1 MRAEHKALQDKYDAV
16 VAEKAEQER
25 VANEKAE
32 KKRKAD
38 TAHATA
44 LFETV
49 SSLWNDQVDD
59 ELWSN
64 ADSRAE
70 QTEKMKKLIAEKPEM
85 ARDLFKIVH
94 CASARYAKTLS
105 SEAQQQR
112 EMTAKLGH
120 VLKRRKTVHAASAR
134 AAPET
139 PAAPQAAP
147 KEPQRRTLMD
157 IMSGYNGKGGGMSGT
172 ATSIMQRLYNEQR
185 KRQSP
190 F

>member
-1 MRAEHKALQDKYDAV
+1 M
-16 VAEKAEQER
+16 
-25 VANEKAE
+25 
-32 KKRKAD
+32 
-38 TAHATA
+38 
-44 LFETV
+44 
-49 SSLWNDQVDD
+49 DD
-59 ELWSN
+59 ELWAD
-64 ADSRAE
+64 ADSRQE
-70 QTEKMKKLIAEKPEM
+70 QTEKMKKLIAEKPKI

-105 SEAQQQR
+105 SEAQQQQ

-134 AAPET
+134 AET
-139 PAAPQAAP
+139 PAAPAPQAAP

-157 IMSGYNGKGGGMSGT
+157 IMSGYNGKGGALSGT